1 MHLAR
6 TFAAVFAAGA
16 LTLTGCAGDDLADDS
31 ASDPETSAAADKGSL
46 TLAGQNFPEATLVA
60 SMYEQLLEDAGYTV
74 ETKLVDSRDAYMP
87 TFPGDVDIV
96 PEYVGGIVNFLN
108 TQANGAEAKPF
119 EAGDGEQLA
128 SDGASLLEEAGIE
141 LLDLSPA
148 TDANAFFV
156 TQEFSE
162 AEGVTTLSDLEGQS
176 VTLAAAP
183 DCEGR
188 LDCEGGL
195 SDEYGIDVT
204 EVLPL
209 GYASDQTYQSV
220 LDGESELGETS
231 TTDGTLESQGLVI
244 LEDDKQIQPAQNL
257 VPAVSADFLA
267 DNPDV
272 ADILNP
278 LMAALTTEGLTELN
292 GRMAVDRETAED
304 VAADFLSRAGPALT
318 RLTVSCFRR
327 SPRSWRGPCRLLA
340 DVSASK
346 RQHPR
351 WSGDSHTSC
360 GRSPSAAGSTV
371 ATSSTRCGTSSR
383 HAPLATSCTRSAGPS
398 RPATQVISSA
408 ASERRSCSTSQPQS
422 RCTGGSPLCTSE
434 RCPQISSTP
443 ARSSRHHSSLA
454 PGISRK

>member
-6 TFAAVFAAGA
+6 TLAAVLAAGA
-16 LTLTGCAGDDLADDS
+16 LTLSGCAGDDLSDDS
-31 ASDPETSAAADKGSL
+31 ASDPATSEGGGDKGSI

-74 ETKLVDSRDAYMP
+74 DTKLVDSRDAYMP

-108 TQANGAEAKPF
+108 TQANGADAEPF

-128 SDGASLLEEAGIE
+128 SDGASLLEDAGIE

-195 SDEYGIDVT
+195 SGEYGIDIT

-267 DNPDV
+267 DNPEV

-292 GRMAVDRETAED
+292 GRMAVDREKPED
-304 VAADFLSRAGPALT
+304 VAADFLAEEG
-318 RLTVSCFRR
+318 
-327 SPRSWRGPCRLLA
+327 LL
-340 DVSASK
+340 
-346 RQHPR
+346 
-351 WSGDSHTSC
+351 
-360 GRSPSAAGSTV
+360 
-371 ATSSTRCGTSSR
+371 
-383 HAPLATSCTRSAGPS
+383 
-398 RPATQVISSA
+398 
-408 ASERRSCSTSQPQS
+408 
-422 RCTGGSPLCTSE
+422 
-434 RCPQISSTP
+434 
-443 ARSSRHHSSLA
+443 
-454 PGISRK
+454 